1 MTQGPLDKWIVFWR
15 WKGQGGVFLE
25 GWCLEQSPNG
35 EMVRIGVYTYV
46 RGDWFKLDEI
56 EMIKK

>member
-1 MTQGPLDKWIVFWR
+1 
-15 WKGQGGVFLE
+15 
-25 GWCLEQSPNG
+25 
-35 EMVRIGVYTYV
+35 MVRIGVYTYV